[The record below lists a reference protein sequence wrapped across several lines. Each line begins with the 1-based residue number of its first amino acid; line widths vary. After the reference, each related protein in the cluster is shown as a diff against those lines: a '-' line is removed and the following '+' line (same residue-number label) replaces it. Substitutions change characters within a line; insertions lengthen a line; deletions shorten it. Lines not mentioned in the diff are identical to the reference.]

1 MQILTQLLALQG
13 NADVRQPFRY
23 SHMGSLAYVGG
34 DQAVADLS
42 KSKVATFDLFNVMTG
57 KGAFLL
63 WRSFYF
69 SEQCRYCRTCA
80 QLQHVV
86 SLAT

>member
-1 MQILTQLLALQG
+1 
-13 NADVRQPFRY
+13 
-23 SHMGSLAYVGG
+23 MGSLAYVGG

-42 KSKVATFDLFNVMTG
+42 KSKLEFDLFNVMTG

-69 SEQCRYCRTCA
+69 SEQCRCCRRLVA
-80 QLQHVV
+80 
-86 SLAT
+86 

>member
-1 MQILTQLLALQG
+1 
-13 NADVRQPFRY
+13 
-23 SHMGSLAYVGG
+23 MGSLAYVGG

-42 KSKVATFDLFNVMTG
+42 KSKVSTFDLFNVMTG

-86 SLAT
+86 SQPRKASC